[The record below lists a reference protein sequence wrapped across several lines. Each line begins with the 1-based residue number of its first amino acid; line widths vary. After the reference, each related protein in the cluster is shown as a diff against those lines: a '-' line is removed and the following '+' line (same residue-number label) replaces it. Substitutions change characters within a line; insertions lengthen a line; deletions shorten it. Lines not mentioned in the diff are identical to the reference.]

1 MVPTRFASGRSASV
15 RFAPRRSAG
24 GLPRRGSPR
33 EVCAGRVAVINPNE
47 FADRKA
53 KLADLPDKRFDL
65 ILRHV
70 RAACQYPQI
79 IPRRAGND
87 SELVILLIEF
97 ENVVCAGERPREGD

>member
-15 RFAPRRSAG
+15 RFAPRRSA
-24 GLPRRGSPR
+24 LRSSPL
-33 EVCAGRVAVINPNE
+33 CAGRVAVINPNE

-70 RAACQYPQI
+70 RAARQYPQI